1 MASALASL
9 TANYT
14 DSEGE
19 EDVSRLEDRLHPA
32 LAERLG
38 KLGDSPASSGSQ
50 GSLVR
55 PTNSQGGEEMWN
67 VRSETTLIIFQG
79 RRQRKLSLCPTLTRT
94 RVSVTMTD
102 SLVMSDVQDD
112 VYDEDHDIV

>member
-19 EDVSRLEDRLHPA
+19 EDHENRHEESEGEMSRDGLHPS

-38 KLGDSPASSGSQ
+38 KIGKESSPGGSSNSSAGAMK
-50 GSLVR
+50 
-55 PTNSQGGEEMWN
+55 TNSASGKKHWR
-67 VRSETTLIIFQG
+67 RSQ
-79 RRQRKLSLCPTLTRT
+79 
-94 RVSVTMTD
+94 
-102 SLVMSDVQDD
+102 
-112 VYDEDHDIV
+112 EDTCE

>member
-19 EDVSRLEDRLHPA
+19 EDQSREEEQGDRLHPS

-38 KLGDSPASSGSQ
+38 KLGDSPGSNGSG

-55 PTNSQGGEEMWN
+55 QSNSQSGEDTDHGHGLRYWPLVGETVHQFVNN
-67 VRSETTLIIFQG
+67 VGYFRDAHQESQACIL
-79 RRQRKLSLCPTLTRT
+79 
-94 RVSVTMTD
+94 
-102 SLVMSDVQDD
+102 
-112 VYDEDHDIV
+112 H

>member
-1 MASALASL
+1 MFDKIPDSQIMASALASL

-19 EDVSRLEDRLHPA
+19 EDLSREEQEEAGDRLHPS

-38 KLGDSPASSGSQ
+38 KLGDSPGSSGSA

-55 PTNSQGGEEMWN
+55 QTNSQSGEADHVTWILTPKVGHKLDLSSEEGGEYYHQ
-67 VRSETTLIIFQG
+67 L
-79 RRQRKLSLCPTLTRT
+79 
-94 RVSVTMTD
+94 
-102 SLVMSDVQDD
+102 
-112 VYDEDHDIV
+112 

>member
-55 PTNSQGGEEMWN
+55 PSNSQGGEEMWN
-67 VRSETTLIIFQG
+67 VRSETTLIIF
-79 RRQRKLSLCPTLTRT
+79 
-94 RVSVTMTD
+94 
-102 SLVMSDVQDD
+102 
-112 VYDEDHDIV
+112 